1 MLDPTRRALFVAGY
15 ARLVTEVWS
24 DPDAERLLQANPR
37 ALLSRHDLDLPSE
50 VDVDVRRDTDGA
62 EPSLDEQ
69 VRLWEEGHA
78 TGTVVLI
85 VPDAP
90 PLTTGELS
98 DAELAG
104 VVGGMDVMCSC
115 CCPCCC
121 SG

>member
-24 DPDAERLLQANPR
+24 DPDAERLLEERPR
-37 ALLSRHDLDLPSE
+37 DLLARHDLPLPADVE
-50 VDVDVRRDTDGA
+50 VDVRRDTGDA
-62 EPSLDEQ
+62 PPALEEQ
-69 VRLWEEGHA
+69 VRYWEEGLA
-78 TGTVVLI
+78 SGTVVLV
-85 VPDAP
+85 VPDTP
-90 PLTTGELS
+90 PLATGELS

-104 VVGGMDVMCSC
+104 VVGGLDVMCSC